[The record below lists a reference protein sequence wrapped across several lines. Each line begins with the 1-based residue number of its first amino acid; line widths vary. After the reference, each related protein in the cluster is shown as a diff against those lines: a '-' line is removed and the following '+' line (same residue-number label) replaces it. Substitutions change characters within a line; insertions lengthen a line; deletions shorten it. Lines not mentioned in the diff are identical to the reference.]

1 MKKSRFINFLMIAFS
16 ISILGFILDLNER
29 VPNIWVNIID
39 ISLMTIILFCVLS
52 TALLIVNGVKLL
64 FSRISN

>member
-1 MKKSRFINFLMIAFS
+1 MIAFS